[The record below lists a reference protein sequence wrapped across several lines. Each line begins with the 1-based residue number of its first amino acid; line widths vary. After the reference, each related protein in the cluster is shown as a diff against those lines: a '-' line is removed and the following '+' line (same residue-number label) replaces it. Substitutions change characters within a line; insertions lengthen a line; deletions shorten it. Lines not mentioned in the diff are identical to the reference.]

1 MKITRMM
8 VERLRMEYN
17 AQMLGMSPPELSAYN
32 GTDAIRTAGD
42 IEKLGMT
49 TPEKISMLT
58 RMKRTFE

>member
-1 MKITRMM
+1 
-8 VERLRMEYN
+8 MEYN

-32 GTDAIRTAGD
+32 GMDAIRTAGD